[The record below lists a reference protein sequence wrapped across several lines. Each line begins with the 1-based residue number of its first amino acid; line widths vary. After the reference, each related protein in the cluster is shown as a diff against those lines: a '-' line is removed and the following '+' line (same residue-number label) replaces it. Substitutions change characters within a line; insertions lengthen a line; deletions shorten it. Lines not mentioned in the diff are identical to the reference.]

1 MKKADNYIF
10 VSYARAN
17 SDRVIPIIEDL
28 KKNGYNVWYDREI
41 SVGTEWPDFLENQIL
56 NCSCFL
62 VFISKA
68 AVDSINVRNEIN
80 FAITQ
85 NKNIFV
91 FFLDETEL
99 KYGLGLQIGNKQSF
113 LAYKHTSYEAM
124 LKELISAEILQ
135 SCRESGHEE
144 FIASDGFQPSLKKL
158 INDALD
164 ALQEAFISLKGNPS
178 SAILDVI
185 IGEEEKLKELLNK
198 IQSPARSKYLTHL
211 SKIDLFL
218 SALKMQFANLQ
229 PAMLSYQMMFIDTYL
244 SQILPEIESMR
255 QIDI

>member
-91 FFLDETEL
+91 
-99 KYGLGLQIGNKQSF
+99 
-113 LAYKHTSYEAM
+113 
-124 LKELISAEILQ
+124 IS
-135 SCRESGHEE
+135 SCRF
-144 FIASDGFQPSLKKL
+144 FICSCH
-158 INDALD
+158 
-164 ALQEAFISLKGNPS
+164 
-178 SAILDVI
+178 
-185 IGEEEKLKELLNK
+185 
-198 IQSPARSKYLTHL
+198 YLT
-211 SKIDLFL
+211 
-218 SALKMQFANLQ
+218 
-229 PAMLSYQMMFIDTYL
+229 
-244 SQILPEIESMR
+244 QITIFDMIKKVR
-255 QIDI
+255 R